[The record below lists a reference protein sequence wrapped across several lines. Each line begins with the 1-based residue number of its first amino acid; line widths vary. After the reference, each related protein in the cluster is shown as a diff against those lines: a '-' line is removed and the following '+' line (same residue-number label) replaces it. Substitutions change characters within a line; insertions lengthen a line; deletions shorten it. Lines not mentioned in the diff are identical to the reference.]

1 MPKILHRKKLRK
13 YCWRRFNII
22 VYLPRLGFKSKP
34 FEFIPAFR
42 HNGAQQ
48 HDESSAKYLP
58 SNQKQKKTIK
68 CTVWQYCQDVLSL
81 PIGWNI
87 CRRKFSGVLSC
98 AGRKTK
104 YLDSRHTHCNPLQG
118 KYRFFTGN
126 SLCSISTLTCFG
138 SVQGLKGKNFI
149 EIQGNICILYRNI
162 ALDIYI
168 HVYVLI
174 TGISLL
180 FEKQQHRILEK
191 QGKPCK

>member
-1 MPKILHRKKLRK
+1 MISSPLGTQMTNTRPFLGIGSSKIQIFTDTWQFFCQRLLR
-13 YCWRRFNII
+13 
-22 VYLPRLGFKSKP
+22 P
-34 FEFIPAFR
+34 
-42 HNGAQQ
+42 
-48 HDESSAKYLP
+48 
-58 SNQKQKKTIK
+58 
-68 CTVWQYCQDVLSL
+68 
-81 PIGWNI
+81 
-87 CRRKFSGVLSC
+87 
-98 AGRKTK
+98 
-104 YLDSRHTHCNPLQG
+104 HCNPLQG

-138 SVQGLKGKNFI
+138 SVQGLKGTNFI

>member
-1 MPKILHRKKLRK
+1 MLWRLRRHFQINLERLFICNISVDSK
-13 YCWRRFNII
+13 NLPLSRRR
-22 VYLPRLGFKSKP
+22 V
-34 FEFIPAFR
+34 AFR
-42 HNGAQQ
+42 I
-48 HDESSAKYLP
+48 E
-58 SNQKQKKTIK
+58 KQDDQRPPMIMFSLWDPWLDTKEPIIDFIFLT
-68 CTVWQYCQDVLSL
+68 CQ
-81 PIGWNI
+81 
-87 CRRKFSGVLSC
+87 
-98 AGRKTK
+98 
-104 YLDSRHTHCNPLQG
+104 HCNPLQG

-162 ALDIYI
+162 ALDSYI

-191 QGKPCK
+191 QGKSCK